1 MRNVLLVVA
10 AFTGTTALHAQSVQ
24 LASGDRDAAS
34 VAIVGSDYAFLRPPA
49 TLPAGRTLFSFENRG
64 KVRHEM
70 ILVRLKPGVTPEEL
84 VRAATRVDTG
94 GREMVEHIVGIL
106 IIQPGDST
114 SGRLLVDLVP
124 DRSYALVCR
133 FRDKP
138 DALPHSMMGMVAALR
153 VTPRP
158 R

>member
-1 MRNVLLVVA
+1 MRTILLAVA
-10 AFTGTTALHAQSVQ
+10 AFTGTTALPAQSVQ
-24 LASGDRDAAS
+24 LAGSDRNVAS
-34 VAIVGSDYAFLRPPA
+34 VAIVGSDYAFLRTPT

-70 ILVRLKPGVTPEEL
+70 ILVRLKPGIPPEEL

-94 GREMVEHIVGIL
+94 GRDMVEHIVGIL

-133 FRDKP
+133 FRDTP
-138 DALPHSMMGMVAALR
+138 GALPHSMMGMVAALR